1 MKRYASFAVLCAT
14 AVSGCG
20 NANTPDRATTAHN
33 TAAASS
39 SSSVPPSLSAGDLQ
53 AAASSDAVKAF
64 YNKVGWHAVWIDKTA
79 AALDQVLT
87 SRRQN
92 GLDEVDFGNPDGGA
106 SAAERD
112 VARTKAALAY
122 ASALANGVVDPTTLH
137 DVYTIPRGKIDVAAG
152 LAQALQDG
160 KIAQFYAGLVPQD
173 QNYQRLSKAY
183 LQYSQRQTEPAGQKI
198 ATKDTIHVGD
208 RDSRVAEIVAQLAS
222 NGYLPQQAVPDASN
236 AQQPAQY
243 TPKLAIAVKQLQSDY
258 GIKTDGVIGP
268 DTLAVINVGPA
279 DKARQL
285 AVALERRRWL
295 SRTPPQTRIDVN
307 TAAATLDYYRD
318 GKLVDHRKVIVGE
331 PGRETPPLR
340 APIYRLV
347 ANPTWTVPKSIP
359 VSSATVRAKNM
370 HRKDGFWVEP
380 SGPHNA
386 LGLVK
391 FDMQDDQE
399 IYLHDTGDRQ
409 LFSRTQRHL
418 SHGCVRVDDALGFAK
433 MIAQQEGVED
443 KWQQARKTGKQT
455 FVPLPQPIP
464 VRLLYWNAF
473 VDGSGNV
480 LFRTDPYGWDD
491 KVAEALGFKGQQ
503 SRKATAGDIDLGP

>member
-1 MKRYASFAVLCAT
+1 M
-14 AVSGCG
+14 
-20 NANTPDRATTAHN
+20 
-33 TAAASS
+33 
-39 SSSVPPSLSAGDLQ
+39 PPSLSAGALQ
-53 AAASSDAVKAF
+53 AAASSDAVKDF
-64 YNKVGWHAVWIDKTA
+64 YHKVGWHAVWTDKTA
-79 AALDQVLT
+79 AALDQVLA
-87 SRRQN
+87 SRQQN
-92 GLDEVDFGNPDGGA
+92 GLDHVHFGNPDGGA
-106 SAAERD
+106 NAAQRD

-122 ASALANGVVDPTTLH
+122 ASALANGVVDPSTLH
-137 DVYTIPRGKIDVAAG
+137 DVYTIPRAKTDVTAG
-152 LAQALQDG
+152 LAEALQSG
-160 KIAQFYAGLVPQD
+160 KIAQLYARLVPQD
-173 QNYQRLSKAY
+173 QNYQLLSKAY
-183 LQYSQRQTEPAGQKI
+183 LQYSQQQPQASDEKI
-198 ATKDTIHVGD
+198 PVKDTIHVGD
-208 RDSRVAEIVAQLAS
+208 RDSRVDEIAAQLAS
-222 NGYLPQQAVPDASN
+222 NGYLPQSAVPSGN
-236 AQQPAQY
+236 SGQPDQY
-243 TPKLAIAVKQLQSDY
+243 TPALAQAVKHLQADY
-258 GIKTDGVIGP
+258 GIKTDSVIGP

-295 SRTPPQTRIDVN
+295 SRTPPATRIDVN
-307 TAAATLDYYRD
+307 AAAATLDYYRD

-359 VSSATVRAKNM
+359 VSAAAARAKNM
-370 HRKDGFWVEP
+370 HRRDGFWVEP

-391 FDMQDDQE
+391 FDMKDDQE
-399 IYLHDTGDRQ
+399 IYLHDTGDRS

-433 MIAQQEGVED
+433 MIARQEGIED

-473 VDGSGNV
+473 VDGSGTV

-491 KVAEALGFKGQQ
+491 KVAEALGFKGQS
-503 SRKATAGDIDLGP
+503 SRKASAGDIDLGP